1 MESQIYEG
9 FVNEVLS
16 PIYTLALAVSFIY
29 FLYTAAMYIFQMNDE
44 EKRTLARNHLL
55 WGFIGL
61 FIMFSIGALFNVVT
75 RFFSGIIGF

>member
-1 MESQIYEG
+1 
-9 FVNEVLS
+9 
-16 PIYTLALAVSFIY
+16 
-29 FLYTAAMYIFQMNDE
+29 LYTAAMYIFQMNDE